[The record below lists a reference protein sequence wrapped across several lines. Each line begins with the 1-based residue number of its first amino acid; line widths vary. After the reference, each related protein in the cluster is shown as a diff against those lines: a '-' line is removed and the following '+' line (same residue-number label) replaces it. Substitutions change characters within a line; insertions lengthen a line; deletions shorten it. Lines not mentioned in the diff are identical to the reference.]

1 MSTWKSTTLA
11 MAGRVTLVQSSS
23 STMPSYTMQTMDL
36 PSSVCDRIDKI
47 NKNFLWGDTAV
58 KRKLHLINWHTVCKH
73 KDNGGLGIRKAKSQ
87 NLALLTKLGWKLTVK
102 EDSLWVTFLHDKY
115 LNNHTMATWPHN
127 RAASHVWRS
136 IIKTQPTLD
145 KGIKWTIGD
154 GTLVDIWKEWW
165 CSTGPL
171 CNRFPGPHTN
181 DNRTVADLID
191 GNGIWNLTSISHIVD
206 EDVLNSILN
215 IHIPRFSN
223 VQDHPYWMGS
233 ANGNFLL
240 LQLMI

>member
-1 MSTWKSTTLA
+1 
-11 MAGRVTLVQSSS
+11 
-23 STMPSYTMQTMDL
+23 
-36 PSSVCDRIDKI
+36 
-47 NKNFLWGDTAV
+47 
-58 KRKLHLINWHTVCKH
+58 
-73 KDNGGLGIRKAKSQ
+73 
-87 NLALLTKLGWKLTVK
+87 
-102 EDSLWVTFLHDKY
+102 
-115 LNNHTMATWPHN
+115 MATWPHN

-136 IIKTQPTLD
+136 IIKTLPTLD

-154 GTLVDIWKEWW
+154 GTLVDIWKECW

-223 VQDHPYWMGS
+223 VQDHPNWMGS
-233 ANGNFLL
+233 SNGNFSTAAAYDLINL
-240 LQLMI
+240 SMMSKDGFGFGNLNFQPSSKPLYG